1 MRKLEICSLISFKI
15 EVPNEVVE
23 DFENC
28 NFDKVYIEDTELYQ
42 YINEYYKEKGLVVDG
57 TVGVFDEEADECLY
71 EN

>member
-28 NFDKVYIEDTELYQ
+28 NFDKVYIEDTKLYQ